1 MLEDA
6 RGGCL
11 ALSVERGGGKVVCTA
26 YTFYRSIDV
35 QISNT
40 RLSYVLP
47 KHIILS
53 GEREEG
59 KKEEFELSSMLRREV
74 EILNL

>member
-1 MLEDA
+1 MGA
-6 RGGCL
+6 WH
-11 ALSVERGGGKVVCTA
+11 SVQNEGGGKVVCTA

-59 KKEEFELSSMLRREV
+59 KKEEFELSSMLRRDRYT
-74 EILNL
+74 IFL

>member
-1 MLEDA
+1 MGA
-6 RGGCL
+6 WH
-11 ALSVERGGGKVVCTA
+11 SVQNEGGGKVVCTA

-53 GEREEG
+53 GVKER
-59 KKEEFELSSMLRREV
+59 KKERRV
-74 EILNL
+74 

>member
-1 MLEDA
+1 MALRTLKA
-6 RGGCL
+6 MWGSGGRRMPGVG
-11 ALSVERGGGKVVCTA
+11 AWHSVQNEGGGKVVCTA

-47 KHIILS
+47 KHII
-53 GEREEG
+53 
-59 KKEEFELSSMLRREV
+59 
-74 EILNL
+74 